1 VAVQLCAGS
10 LYDFVFGDCE
20 GPEVSEDG
28 EILYQ
33 IVSGLE
39 YLHAKGVAHRDLNPR
54 NILISFRDGT
64 VPRKIQIA
72 DFGFSRRKGRDQS
85 RLHRTL
91 INHGYSFTIGPYG
104 THGWIGPEGYTSQK
118 DYEFSVDLFP
128 LGCIFFFVLSK
139 GKHPFSEK
147 LVSEW
152 DEEELDKII
161 NRIKQQSTPILKA
174 DQDNIQVAF
183 SLIETMLRSDPY
195 QRPKASEVKNDSY
208 FKEMRKGIK
217 TRIVVVSTSVASSS
231 PSYQVSRY
239 STIK

>member
-1 VAVQLCAGS
+1 MAVQLCAGS

-39 YLHAKGVAHRDLNPR
+39 HLHAKGVAHRDLNPR
-54 NILISFRDGT
+54 NILISFQDGT

-85 RLHRTL
+85 RLHRTV
-91 INHGYSFTIGPYG
+91 INHGYSTTIGPFG

-118 DYEFSVDLFP
+118 HYGFSVDLFP

-161 NRIKQQSTPILKA
+161 NRIKQQSTPVLKA
-174 DQDNIQVAF
+174 EEDNVQAALR
-183 SLIETMLRSDPY
+183 LIETMLHSDPD
-195 QRPKASEVKNDSY
+195 QRPTASRVRNDSY
-208 FKEMRKGIK
+208 FKEMRKGIQ
-217 TRIVVVSTSVASSS
+217 TREVVVVSTSVASSS
-231 PSYQVSRY
+231 SSYQVSTY
-239 STIK
+239 K